1 MNEEYNLV
9 QRLRIRKPLESTT
22 NTKIEIIILHKYTNK
37 TNGRHLITIK
47 ALGANDNDEGNLALI
62 GKAAENIAMIYSNDA
77 LFEIL
82 VNLLGR

>member
-9 QRLRIRKPLESTT
+9 QRLRIRKPLESTI
-22 NTKIEIIILHKYTNK
+22 NTKIEIIVLHKYTNK

>member
-9 QRLRIRKPLESTT
+9 QRLRLRKPMESTI
-22 NTKIEIIILHKYTNK
+22 NTKIEVIILHKYTNK
-37 TNGRHLITIK
+37 ANGRHLITIK
-47 ALGANDNDEGNLALI
+47 AVGANDNDEGNLALI
-62 GKAAENIAMIYSNDA
+62 GRAAENIAMIYSNDA

>member
-9 QRLRIRKPLESTT
+9 QRLRLRKPMESTI
-22 NTKIEIIILHKYTNK
+22 NTKIEVIILHKYTNK
-37 TNGRHLITIK
+37 KNGRHLITIK
-47 ALGANDNDEGNLALI
+47 AVGANDNDEGNLALI
-62 GKAAENIAMIYSNDA
+62 GRAAENIEMIYSNDA